1 MMTLTTNNT
10 MKEIANRYNE
20 LADVKVDTVKLSK
33 LGKAKVLAKLEII
46 EQEFVKKQQKQQKQ
60 QKQTKA
66 KQRKPKSGVGL
77 FIKDMLL
84 VVKEDGFGYSHQ
96 EIIEMVKEK
105 FPENAATMKYLQFIQ
120 YKMNVNGVELPK
132 RQRVK

>member
-46 EQEFVKKQQKQQKQ
+46 EQEFAK
-60 QKQTKA
+60 KQTKA

>member
-10 MKEIANRYNE
+10 MKEIATRYNE

-60 QKQTKA
+60 TKA
-66 KQRKPKSGVGL
+66 KQRKPKSGVGA
-77 FIKDMLL
+77 FIKEMLL

>member
-10 MKEIANRYNE
+10 MKEIATRYNE
-20 LADVKVDTVKLSK
+20 LADVKVATVKLSK
-33 LGKAKVLAKLEII
+33 LGKAKVLAKLEIL
-46 EQEFVKKQQKQQKQ
+46 EQELAKKQ

-84 VVKEDGFGYSHQ
+84 VVKEDGFGYSHK
-96 EIIEMVKEK
+96 EIVEMVKEK
-105 FPENAATMKYLQFIQ
+105 FPENAPTTNYLRIVQ
-120 YKMNVNGVELPK
+120 YRMNVEGVELPK

>member
-10 MKEIANRYNE
+10 MKEIATRYNE

-33 LGKAKVLAKLEII
+33 LGKAKVLAKLEIL
-46 EQEFVKKQQKQQKQ
+46 EQELAKKQ

-84 VVKEDGFGYSHQ
+84 VVKEDGFGYSHK
-96 EIIEMVKEK
+96 EIVEMVKEK
-105 FPENAATMKYLQFIQ
+105 FPENAPTMNYLRIVQ
-120 YKMNVNGVELPK
+120 YRMNVEGIELPK
-132 RQRVK
+132 RKRVK

>member
-1 MMTLTTNNT
+1 MNLTTNNA
-10 MKEIANRYNE
+10 MKEIAARYNE
-20 LADVKVDTVKLSK
+20 LTDVKVDIVKLSK
-33 LGKAKVLAKLEII
+33 LGKAKVLAKLEIL
-46 EQEFVKKQQKQQKQ
+46 EQKQQKQ

-84 VVKEDGFGYSHQ
+84 VVKEDGFGYSHK
-96 EIIEMVKEK
+96 EIVEMVKEK
-105 FPENAATMKYLQFIQ
+105 FPENAPTTNYLRIIQ
-120 YKMNVNGVELPK
+120 YRMNVEGIELPK

>member
-46 EQEFVKKQQKQQKQ
+46 EQEFVKKQ
-60 QKQTKA
+60 TKA
-66 KQRKPKSGVGL
+66 KAKTKQRKPKSGVGL

-84 VVKEDGFGYSHQ
+84 VVKEDGFGYSHK
-96 EIIEMVKEK
+96 EIVEMVKEK
-105 FPENAATMKYLQFIQ
+105 FPENAPTMNYLRIIQ
-120 YKMNVNGVELPK
+120 YRMNVEGVELPK
-132 RQRVK
+132 RPRVK

>member
-1 MMTLTTNNT
+1 MMTLTTNNA
-10 MKEIANRYNE
+10 MKEIAARYNE
-20 LADVKVDTVKLSK
+20 LADVKIDTVKLSK
-33 LGKAKVLAKLEII
+33 LGKAKVLAKLEIL

-60 QKQTKA
+60 Q

-96 EIIEMVKEK
+96 EIIEMIKEK
-105 FPENAATMKYLQFIQ
+105 FPENAPTMNYLRIIQ

>member
-1 MMTLTTNNT
+1 MMTLTTNNA
-10 MKEIANRYNE
+10 MKEIAARYNE
-20 LADVKVDTVKLSK
+20 LADVKIDTIKLSK
-33 LGKAKVLAKLEII
+33 LGKAKVLAKLEIL

-60 QKQTKA
+60 
-66 KQRKPKSGVGL
+66 RKPKSGVGA
-77 FIKDMLL
+77 FIKEMLL

-96 EIIEMVKEK
+96 EIIEMIKEK
-105 FPENAATMKYLQFIQ
+105 FPENAPTMNYLRIIQ

>member
-20 LADVKVDTVKLSK
+20 LVDVKVDTVKLSK

-46 EQEFVKKQQKQQKQ
+46 EQEFAK
-60 QKQTKA
+60 KQTKTKA
-66 KQRKPKSGVGL
+66 KVKQRKPKSGVGA
-77 FIKDMLL
+77 FIKEMLL
-84 VVKEDGFGYSHQ
+84 VVKEDGFGYSHK
-96 EIIEMVKEK
+96 EIVEMVKEK
-105 FPENAATMKYLQFIQ
+105 FPENAATMKYLRFIQ
-120 YKMNVNGVELPK
+120 YKMNVDGVELPK

>member
-10 MKEIANRYNE
+10 MNEIATRYNE
-20 LADVKVDTVKLSK
+20 LADVKIDTAKLSK
-33 LGKAKVLAKLEII
+33 LGKAKVLAKLEIL
-46 EQEFVKKQQKQQKQ
+46 EQEFVKKQQKQ

>member
-20 LADVKVDTVKLSK
+20 LADVKVDSVKLSK
-33 LGKAKVLAKLEII
+33 LGKAKVLAKLEVL
-46 EQEFVKKQQKQQKQ
+46 ERELAK
-60 QKQTKA
+60 KQTKA
-66 KQRKPKSGVGL
+66 KAKTKQRKPKSGVGL

-96 EIIEMVKEK
+96 EIIEMIKEK
-105 FPENAATMKYLQFIQ
+105 FPENAPTMNYLRIVQ
-120 YKMNVNGVELPK
+120 YRMNVNGVELPK